1 MEVWEIFK
9 FDLLSTRK
17 KWVSLKENLTKNNL
31 KQQYT
36 STEWALKQICP
47 TINCE
52 EYPTISSFAKITY
65 IIPVSNAWPERS
77 GSAIKRIKKNKRSTL
92 KNNALNALLMLSLN
106 GPQIGEIEAKELIKH
121 TARIYG
127 ERQQYKKVASIKQ
140 REQETDSKHTY
151 VILCVESEFMEN
163 VEECLDVITPDR
175 KIRHFKF

>member
-1 MEVWEIFK
+1 MP
-9 FDLLSTRK
+9 TRK
-17 KWVSLKENLTKNNL
+17 KWVSLKENLTKSNL

-52 EYPTISSFAKITY
+52 EYPIISSFAKIAY

-77 GSAIKRIKKNKRSTL
+77 GRAIKRIKTNKRSTL

-127 ERQQYKKVASIKQ
+127 ER
-140 REQETDSKHTY
+140 
-151 VILCVESEFMEN
+151 
-163 VEECLDVITPDR
+163 
-175 KIRHFKF
+175 